1 MRFAIVGAGAGG
13 LVAAYDLARAGHSVS
28 IFEAEA
34 EVGGLAGGFRVPGWE
49 WSLERF
55 YHHWFASDRAI
66 LRFIR
71 ELGWQEDLIFRRP
84 VTAVYYQGKFYPM
97 DSIPAWLTF
106 PGLSLPNRIR
116 NLAVGGF
123 LRLSPFWRPLEAFS
137 AESWMCKYFGDEVFE
152 SLWKPLFVGK
162 FGEEAY
168 HEVNMA
174 WFWARLHSRTPRL
187 GTFRGG
193 FQEFLDRL
201 AREVKT
207 LGATLYLRTPV
218 AHITA
223 ELNGEVSLRLP
234 DRTEHYDAC
243 LVTSSPTLLTRIATG
258 LSPDYLAKL
267 LPLRS
272 LGAVVLILALRHQL
286 AESGIYWHSLVK
298 GEGFPFLALVEH
310 TNYLPKEYFGGNH
323 ILYCGDY
330 LAPDHE
336 YFQLSHDQLLERF
349 LPALLR
355 FNPNFRPDWVTGSW
369 LFRTP
374 YAQPIPVANHSENLP
389 GIRTP
394 MRGLYFASMSQ
405 VYPWDRGT
413 NYAVDMGRKAAR
425 MMVQD
430 MRRV

>member
-13 LVAAYDLARAGHSVS
+13 LAAAYDLAGAGHTVS
-28 IFEAEA
+28 IFESEP

-55 YHHWFASDRAI
+55 YHHWFASDRAV
-66 LRFIR
+66 LGLIR
-71 ELGWQEDLIFRRP
+71 ELGWQKDVIFRRP
-84 VTAVYYQGKFYPM
+84 ITAVYSRGKFYPM

-106 PGLSLPNRIR
+106 PGLSLPNRLR

-123 LRLSPFWRPLEAFS
+123 LRVNPFWKPLEAFA
-137 AESWMCKYFGDEVFE
+137 AETWMRRYFGEAVFD

-168 HEVNMA
+168 REVNMA

-201 AREVKT
+201 AREVQT
-207 LGATLYLRTPV
+207 LGATLCLRTPV
-218 AHITA
+218 SRITA
-223 ELNGEVSLRLP
+223 GLDRQVSLRLP
-234 DRTEHYDAC
+234 DRTESYDGC
-243 LVTSSPTLLTRIATG
+243 LVTSSPSLLAKMATD
-258 LSPDYLAKL
+258 LPADYLAKL
-267 LPLRS
+267 LPQHS
-272 LGAVVLILALRHQL
+272 MGAVVLILALSHQL

-330 LAPDHE
+330 LPEGHE
-336 YFQLSHDQLLERF
+336 YFRLSQDELLERF
-349 LPALLR
+349 LPALPR
-355 FNPNFRPDWVTGSW
+355 FNPNFRPDWVKASW

-374 YAQPIPVANHSENLP
+374 YAQPIPIVNHSENLP
-389 GIRTP
+389 GLRTP
-394 MRGLYFASMSQ
+394 LPGLYFASMSQ

-413 NYAVDMGRKAAR
+413 NYAVDLGRKAAR
-425 MMVQD
+425 MMHRD
-430 MRRV
+430 LERS